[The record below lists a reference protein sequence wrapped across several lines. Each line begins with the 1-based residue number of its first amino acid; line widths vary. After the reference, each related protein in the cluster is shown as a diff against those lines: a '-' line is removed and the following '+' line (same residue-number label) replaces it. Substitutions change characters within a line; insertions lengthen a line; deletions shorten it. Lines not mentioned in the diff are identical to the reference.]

1 MQQLPLQLE
10 LTDGSGNTTSGYR
23 LQRYEVLNWG
33 TFNEIPWALNLQ
45 GQTSLLTGANG
56 SGKST
61 LVDGLL
67 TLLVPNKGRNYNF
80 ASGDTGKRE
89 RNEKSYVL
97 GAYDRTSSEESYGSK
112 SKFLREEGIPTV
124 ILAYFFNPDSQQ
136 QVTLAQ
142 VLWVKEGTVKKF
154 FVVAKDELTIERDF
168 NDFSNIAELK
178 KSLKAN
184 KQTTIFDAFNKYSA
198 SFPRLLGLQSDKALD
213 LFNQTVSIKEIKSLN
228 EFVRKHML
236 EKTDVQ
242 AKIVELQKSYEDLTV
257 CHNVI
262 EQSRQQLEALIPL
275 TEEAENY
282 DRLTQ
287 EIVNAQQNLEIA
299 PAYFAKQKFALLAT
313 EITTIEQQLAQK
325 KLEQENSDRQL
336 DNLRQQER
344 DLAIAISQ
352 DSVGRRLEELKREIK
367 QLTQEISSKKPK
379 AANYNRLA
387 ELLELPS
394 YEDNDTFLNARE
406 QGANLQQKIVGIL
419 QQLELQRDELVS
431 QRKELEKHQKEL
443 EIELESLRQRK
454 SQIPQ
459 KNLNIRDRIAD
470 NLNLEQAD
478 LPFVGELLK
487 VRDDAAEWEG
497 AIERLLKGFGLC
509 ILVSERDYREVNFY
523 VNNNHLQGRLVYYR
537 VMPAPTQANQRS
549 VAPDKVPAKLEIKPD
564 NQTFA
569 QWLQNKLV
577 QSYDYLCCDS
587 LELFH
592 QKTRAI
598 TQNGLIKHSEE
609 RHEKDDSSRIGDR
622 RNYILGWDNA
632 EKIAAIE
639 AELTSVNQELD
650 QVNKQI
656 QDLEIKRSQRNQQQS
671 WLQDFMNFTDFVEID
686 WRAVEQEKQKLERDL
701 AELQASSD
709 RLKQLESQLIKVQQQ
724 ITETSS
730 QRDSLI
736 KKIQTLEDNQQQAEK
751 ERAECQE
758 KFSQFAG
765 SQIDNFATKNN
776 TRLRRYKLNLET
788 INNDREN
795 IISKLNEEITSKI
808 NKQNSSRS
816 SIVMRINN
824 FKRDFEQT
832 TIDMGNDFESL
843 PEYIQLANKIE
854 QDDLPRH
861 EARFKK
867 LMTEKIVDSIVI
879 FKTSLEQ
886 KEEEIKQNI
895 DNLNNSLR
903 QIDYTSSTYIELQYH
918 KNRDREITDFRNKLR
933 TCLGDVAKQTVED
946 NEQRFKNI
954 QKFLIEPLKSHSPRW
969 QDKVT
974 DVRNWLDF
982 SVSERDRETAQE
994 QRTHTDS
1001 AALSGG
1007 QKNKLACTILA
1018 SAIAYQFGLH
1028 RTNLKGKSFRLVV
1041 IDEAFSKLDDRNARY
1056 AMELFKNLNLQLL
1069 MITPQ
1074 DKINITEPYI
1084 SSLHFVSNKE
1094 TRDYSSVISIPIEQ
1108 FQRDRQM
1115 ELDKNRDQSLTN

>member
-10 LTDGSGNTTSGYR
+10 LTNSSGNNLAGYR

-33 TFNEIPWALNLQ
+33 TFNGHPWALNLK

-67 TLLVPNKGRNYNF
+67 TLLVPNKGRNYNL

-97 GAYDRTSSEESYGSK
+97 GAYDHTSSEESYGSK

-124 ILAYFFNPDSQQ
+124 ILAYFLNPDSQQ

-168 NDFSNIAELK
+168 NNFSNISELK

-184 KQTTIFDAFNKYSA
+184 KETTIFDAFNKYSA

-213 LFNQTVSIKEIKSLN
+213 LFNQTVSIKEIRSLN
-228 EFVRKHML
+228 DFVRKHML
-236 EKTDVQ
+236 EEIDVQ
-242 AKIVELQKSYEDLTV
+242 TKIKELQKSYENLTV

-262 EQSRQQLEALIPL
+262 EQSRLQLEALIPL

-282 DRLTQ
+282 KRLTQ
-287 EIVNAQQNLEIA
+287 EIVNSQQNLEIA
-299 PAYFAKQKFALLAT
+299 PAYFAKHKFELLAT
-313 EITTIEQQLAQK
+313 EIAKIEQQLAQK
-325 KLEQENSDRQL
+325 KIEQENSDHQL
-336 DNLRQQER
+336 NNLRQKEKDL
-344 DLAIAISQ
+344 DLAIRQ
-352 DSVGRRLEELKREIK
+352 DSVGIRLEELKREIK
-367 QLTQEISSKKPK
+367 QLTAKISNKKQK
-379 AANYNRLA
+379 TSNYNRLA
-387 ELLELPS
+387 ELLELPL
-394 YEDNDTFLNARE
+394 YEDNDKFFNARK
-406 QGANLQQKIVGIL
+406 QGEHLQQKIVDIL

-431 QRKELEKHQKEL
+431 QRKELEKHQREL
-443 EIELESLRQRK
+443 AIELKSLRQRK

-470 NLNLEQAD
+470 NLNLERTD

-487 VRDDAAEWEG
+487 VRDEATEWEG

-509 ILVSERDYREVNFY
+509 ILVAEQDYKQVNFY
-523 VNNNHLQGRLVYYR
+523 VNKNHLSGRLVYYR
-537 VMPAPTQANQRS
+537 VTSSPTQATQRS
-549 VAPDKVPAKLEIKPD
+549 VAPDKVPSKLEIKPD

-569 QWLQNKLV
+569 QWLQTKLV
-577 QSYDYLCCDS
+577 QSYDYICCDS

-598 TQNGLIKHSEE
+598 TKAGLIKHSGE
-609 RHEKDDSSRIGDR
+609 RHEKDDSYRIGDR

-639 AELTSVNQELD
+639 AELTLVHQKLSQI
-650 QVNKQI
+650 NKQI
-656 QDLEIKRSQRNQQQS
+656 KDLETKRSQRNQQQS
-671 WLQDFMNFTDFVEID
+671 WLQDFMNFTDFTEID
-686 WRAVEQEKQKLERDL
+686 WRSVEQEKQQVERDL

-709 RLKQLESQLIKVQQQ
+709 RLKQLESQLKKVQQQ
-724 ITETSS
+724 ITETRL
-730 QRDSLI
+730 QRDSLLRE
-736 KKIQTLEDNQQQAEK
+736 IQTLEDNQQKAESEK
-751 ERAECQE
+751 FKCQE
-758 KFSQFAG
+758 KSSQFMINK
-765 SQIDNFATKNN
+765 IDNFAKKNINKSLQNKIN
-776 TRLRRYKLNLET
+776 TET
-788 INNDREN
+788 IDGIEKQIN
-795 IISKLNEEITSKI
+795 SKLRDQIQKNI
-808 NKQNSSRS
+808 NKQNSSKS
-816 SIVMRINN
+816 SIVLRINN

-832 TIDMGNDFESL
+832 TIDMGNDFQSL
-843 PEYIQLANKIE
+843 PEYIQLTNKIE
-854 QDDLPRH
+854 QEDLPRH

-886 KEEEIKQNI
+886 QEEEIKQNI

-903 QIDYTSSTYIELQYH
+903 QIDYTSSTYIELQYQ
-918 KNRDREITDFRNKLR
+918 KNRDREIIDFRNKLR
-933 TCLGDVAKQTVED
+933 TCLGDVAKQTAED
-946 NEQRFKNI
+946 NEERFKNI
-954 QKFLIEPLKSHSPRW
+954 QKFVIEPLKEPRW
-969 QDKVT
+969 QNKVT

-982 SVSERDRETAQE
+982 SVSERDRETTEE

-1028 RTNLKGKSFRLVV
+1028 RPNSHSKSFRFVV
-1041 IDEAFSKLDDRNARY
+1041 IDEAFSKLDDKNARY

-1069 MITPQ
+1069 MITPK

-1084 SSLHFVSNKE
+1084 SSLHLVSNKE
-1094 TRDYSSVISIPIEQ
+1094 TRDYSSIESMSIEQ
-1108 FQRDRQM
+1108 FQRDRQIK
-1115 ELDKNRDQSLTN
+1115 LTKNRDQSLTN